1 MNSIGPRGDLPIP
14 PPARQ
19 PNPLPSALESGTDRE
34 YGVLLK
40 ESMELLKQAVDGGSR
55 EEFRFFTLPRLFEEL
70 VVAPQDRFEAPGE
83 ARL

>member
-1 MNSIGPRGDLPIP
+1 
-14 PPARQ
+14 
-19 PNPLPSALESGTDRE
+19 
-34 YGVLLK
+34 
-40 ESMELLKQAVDGGSR
+40 MELLKQAVDGGSR